1 MPATSLPPPW
11 TLQDIPTAQ
20 TMSAYLSMIQA
31 VRHFLPSGTA
41 APEVPESMSSLTYQT
56 ANDIEKIL
64 LEANRVV
71 DNLENSWFV
80 CGEMDAGGF

>member
-1 MPATSLPPPW
+1 MPDASPPPPW

-31 VRHFLPSGTA
+31 VRQFLPSGTT
-41 APEVPESMSSLTYQT
+41 APEAPESMSGLTYQT

-80 CGEMDAGGF
+80 CGEMDSGGF